1 MTAAD
6 DPLRSDLASS
16 GYVPARY
23 VLSAVVYAER
33 GDEILLLK
41 RAEGSA
47 LAGQWF
53 LPGGVVERGE
63 LPEDGARRELR
74 EESGLEIDGELEIV
88 GCYPMRVYGH
98 DTLQI
103 SYRGR
108 IRGDADAVVSHEHDG
123 ARWAKA
129 ADMRAL
135 LTDEVVEQIS
145 GGRDD
150 VRSILTG
157 VRIDLDRYLARIGSL
172 APRSGQSAVDREQL
186 AGDVAGPVA
195 EEEHHWFGHLPR
207 GALAPQ
213 RHRGLGA

>member
-6 DPLRSDLASS
+6 DPLRSDLAESDH
-16 GYVPARY
+16 VPAQY

-53 LPGGVVERGE
+53 LPGGMVEPGE
-63 LPEDGARRELR
+63 LPEEGARRELL
-74 EESGLEIDGELEIV
+74 EEAGVEIDGDLEIV
-88 GCYPMRVYGH
+88 GCYPMRVYGY

-108 IRGDADAVVSHEHDG
+108 VADGVDAVISHEHDG
-123 ARWAKA
+123 ARWAKPT
-129 ADMRAL
+129 DMRAL
-135 LTDEVVEQIS
+135 LTDDVVESIS

-150 VRSILTG
+150 VRSILLH
-157 VRIDLDRYLARIGSL
+157 VRTDLDRYLAK
-172 APRSGQSAVDREQL
+172 
-186 AGDVAGPVA
+186 
-195 EEEHHWFGHLPR
+195 LPSR
-207 GALAPQ
+207 
-213 RHRGLGA
+213 

>member
-1 MTAAD
+1 
-6 DPLRSDLASS
+6 LGAS
-16 GYVPARY
+16 GPEPARY

-33 GDEILLLK
+33 GDEILLLQ

-53 LPGGVVERGE
+53 LPGGMVEPGE

-74 EESGLEIDGELEIV
+74 EEAGVEIDGELEIV
-88 GCYPMRVYGH
+88 GCYPMHVYGY

-108 IRGDADAVVSHEHDG
+108 VADGADIAISHEHDG

-135 LTDEVVEQIS
+135 LTDEVIEQIS
-145 GGRDD
+145 QGHDR
-150 VRSILTG
+150 VVALLHHI
-157 VRIDLDRYLARIGSL
+157 RIDLDRYLARTS
-172 APRSGQSAVDREQL
+172 R
-186 AGDVAGPVA
+186 
-195 EEEHHWFGHLPR
+195 
-207 GALAPQ
+207 
-213 RHRGLGA
+213 

>member
-53 LPGGVVERGE
+53 LPGGVVEPGE
-63 LPEDGARRELR
+63 LPEDGARRELL

-88 GCYPMRVYGH
+88 GCYPMRVYGLRH
-98 DTLQI
+98 APDLLPGTHRRR
-103 SYRGR
+103 RGR
-108 IRGDADAVVSHEHDG
+108 RRQPRARRCPVGEGVGHASAASPTRWWSRSPAGATTCDAI
-123 ARWAKA
+123 
-129 ADMRAL
+129 
-135 LTDEVVEQIS
+135 LTD
-145 GGRDD
+145 
-150 VRSILTG
+150 
-157 VRIDLDRYLARIGSL
+157 VRIDLDRYLARVGS
-172 APRSGQSAVDREQL
+172 
-186 AGDVAGPVA
+186 
-195 EEEHHWFGHLPR
+195 
-207 GALAPQ
+207 
-213 RHRGLGA
+213 

>member
-6 DPLRSDLASS
+6 DPLRSDLAES
-16 GYVPARY
+16 GYAPAQY

-53 LPGGVVERGE
+53 LPGGMVEPGE
-63 LPEDGARRELR
+63 LPEEGARRELL
-74 EESGLEIDGELEIV
+74 EEAGVEIDGDLEIV
-88 GCYPMRVYGH
+88 GCYLMRVYGY

-108 IRGDADAVVSHEHDG
+108 VADGADAVISHEHEG

-129 ADMRAL
+129 SDMRAL
-135 LTDEVVEQIS
+135 LSDDVIDGIA

-150 VRSILTG
+150 VRSILLH
-157 VRIDLDRYLARIGSL
+157 VRTDLDRYLAK
-172 APRSGQSAVDREQL
+172 
-186 AGDVAGPVA
+186 GP
-195 EEEHHWFGHLPR
+195 
-207 GALAPQ
+207 
-213 RHRGLGA
+213 

>member
-1 MTAAD
+1 VTAAD

-16 GYVPARY
+16 EYVPARY

-41 RAEGSA
+41 RAAGSA

-53 LPGGVVERGE
+53 LPGGVVEPGE

-108 IRGDADAVVSHEHDG
+108 VGGLADAVVSHEHDG

-129 ADMRAL
+129 SDMRAR
-135 LTDEVVEQIS
+135 LTDEVVEQIA

-150 VRSILTG
+150 VRSILTH
-157 VRIDLDRYLARIGSL
+157 VRLDLDRYLARVGS
-172 APRSGQSAVDREQL
+172 
-186 AGDVAGPVA
+186 
-195 EEEHHWFGHLPR
+195 
-207 GALAPQ
+207 
-213 RHRGLGA
+213 